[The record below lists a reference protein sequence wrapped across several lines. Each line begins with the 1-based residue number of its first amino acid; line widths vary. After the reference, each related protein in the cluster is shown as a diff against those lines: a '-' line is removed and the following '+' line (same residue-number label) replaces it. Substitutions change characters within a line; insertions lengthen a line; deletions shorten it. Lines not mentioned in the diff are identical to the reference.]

1 MVIGLDT
8 YDVNKND
15 KKCVDEVFLPNIN
28 NDVSI
33 RGDVEVGSK
42 GVKRFI
48 EKINRRCDSG
58 VGGVMG
64 EEIGRVVD
72 GGKVTDGVGKVKV
85 NYRNDDEP
93 VVKPRPTLS
102 MELAKGESAKK
113 AAGVIGPNNAD
124 WRKNLLFYITEYC
137 EIILESKI
145 ALKMFADEC
154 CNYTMLIPRFF
165 YPLVKS
171 KSFKLKFRE
180 MLLKSLSGQIQ
191 GEGNFAKSHHEI
203 IMQTLNRRLR
213 RLEMQLKNI
222 LKFLVDNGHSAHPA
236 NYFGSVKWIA
246 LTFVDL
252 LQIKFPTFA
261 DSKKPANTKGDI
273 EPYLTNISELKDIL
287 QKRESEILAAFHKRQ
302 RISSVL
308 TSIRQELLQKIST
321 HESLP
326 KKFFRKTT
334 VSRFFK
340 T

>member
-1 MVIGLDT
+1 M
-8 YDVNKND
+8 
-15 KKCVDEVFLPNIN
+15 
-28 NDVSI
+28 
-33 RGDVEVGSK
+33 GSK

-48 EKINRRCDSG
+48 EKINRRCDSS

-64 EEIGRVVD
+64 EEMGRVID
-72 GGKVTDGVGKVKV
+72 GGKVTDSVGKVKV
-85 NYRNDDEP
+85 NYRNGDEQL
-93 VVKPRPTLS
+93 VKPRPTLTT
-102 MELAKGESAKK
+102 ELAKGESAKK
-113 AAGVIGPNNAD
+113 YAGVIGPNNAD
-124 WRKNLLFYITEYC
+124 WQKNLLYNITEYC
-137 EIILESKI
+137 EIILESNI

-154 CNYTMLIPRFF
+154 RNYTKLIPRFF

-171 KSFKLKFRE
+171 KSFKLKFRD
-180 MLLKSLSGQIQ
+180 MLLKTLSGQTQ
-191 GEGNFAKSHHEI
+191 GEGNFAKSNHEM
-203 IMQTLNRRLR
+203 IMQTLNRRIR
-213 RLEMQLKNI
+213 RLKIQLKNI
-222 LKFLVDNGHSAHPA
+222 LKFLVDNGHAGHPA

-252 LQIKFPTFA
+252 LQIKFLTFA

-287 QKRESEILAAFHKRQ
+287 QNRESEILAAFHKRE
-302 RISSVL
+302 RFSSVL

-334 VSRFFK
+334 VSQFYK